1 VLKTTVLK
9 RMPSAA
15 WLLPALLAL
24 PAPAAAQSAAPA
36 GYDVVI
42 QNGRVMDPETGVDA
56 VRNVG
61 IRGGRIE
68 RLTAEPL
75 RGRRVIEARG
85 LVVAPGF
92 IDLHSHGQDDE
103 NDRLKA
109 LDGVTTAL
117 ELEIGVP
124 DVARFLSEREGR
136 ALVHYGATASHPAA
150 RVAAS
155 GGTLPAGA
163 IVPPSGPATNDPAPP
178 AQVERIVAL
187 LRAGLVAGGL
197 GVGMGIQYTPGATRL
212 EVIETFRLA
221 ALFHVPVFVHVRSF
235 GRIEPGSSI
244 EAVAEVIAASAVTG
258 APVHVVHI
266 NSSGVKDALECLRL
280 VEGARARGLDV
291 TTEAYPYGAGQTL
304 ITSALFNPG
313 WRERLGIA
321 YSDLQMADTGE
332 RLTAETFERY
342 HAAPEPRSVILHTN
356 PPELVDAVMLH
367 PLTMVASDGGLK
379 GGKGH
384 PRSAGTYAR
393 VLARYV
399 RAQGR
404 MSLMEAI
411 RKASLMPA
419 QRLETSL
426 PSARRKGRLQEGAD
440 ADVVVFDPAAVEDR
454 ATYEHPA
461 EPSVGFRYVLV
472 AGTPVVDGGRIAE
485 GVFPGRALARPA
497 TP

>member
-1 VLKTTVLK
+1 MKIK
-9 RMPSAA
+9 ARAG
-15 WLLPALLAL
+15 WILLSFLAVPPL
-24 PAPAAAQSAAPA
+24 AAAQA
-36 GYDVVI
+36 GYDMVI
-42 QNGRVMDPETGVDA
+42 QNGRVMDPETGTDA
-56 VRNVG
+56 VRNIG
-61 IRGGRIE
+61 IRNGRIV
-68 RLTAEPL
+68 RVTAEPL
-75 RGRRVIEARG
+75 QGARVLEARVLEARG

-103 NDRLKA
+103 NYRLKA
-109 LDGVTTAL
+109 QDGVTTAL

-136 ALVHYGATASHPAA
+136 ALIHYGATASHRAA
-150 RVAAS
+150 RVAAF

-163 IVPPSGPATNDPAPP
+163 ILPPSGPATNDPAPP
-178 AQVERIVAL
+178 AQIERILAL
-187 LRAGLVAGGL
+187 LREGLAAGGL

-221 ALFHVPVFVHVRSF
+221 ALVHVPVFVHVRSF

-258 APVHVVHI
+258 APVHIVHV

-291 TTEAYPYGAGQTL
+291 TTEAYPYGAGMTD

-313 WRERLGIA
+313 WREKLGIA
-321 YSDLQMADTGE
+321 YSDLQMVDTGE

-342 HAAPEPRSVILHTN
+342 HEAPEPRYVILHTN

-379 GGKGH
+379 NGKGH

-419 QRLETSL
+419 QRLETSVAE
-426 PSARRKGRLQEGAD
+426 ARRKGRLQEGAD
-440 ADVVVFDPAAVEDR
+440 ADIAVFDPATVEDR
-454 ATYEHPA
+454 ASYEHPS

-472 AGTPVVDGGRIAE
+472 AGTLVVDSGKLVE
-485 GVFPGRALARPA
+485 GTFPGRAVARRAAP
-497 TP
+497 

>member
-1 VLKTTVLK
+1 MKIK
-9 RMPSAA
+9 ARAG
-15 WLLPALLAL
+15 WILLSLLAFPPL
-24 PAPAAAQSAAPA
+24 ASAQA
-36 GYDVVI
+36 GYDMVI
-42 QNGRVMDPETGVDA
+42 QNGRVMDPETGTDA

-61 IRGGRIE
+61 IRNGRIV
-68 RLTAEPL
+68 RVTAEPL
-75 RGRRVIEARG
+75 QGARALEARG

-103 NDRLKA
+103 NYRLKA
-109 LDGVTTAL
+109 QDGVTTAL

-136 ALVHYGATASHPAA
+136 ALIHYGATASHPAA
-150 RVAAS
+150 RVAAF

-163 IVPPSGPATNDPAPP
+163 ILPPSGPATNDPAPP
-178 AQVERIVAL
+178 AQIEPILAL
-187 LRAGLVAGGL
+187 LREGLAAGGL

-221 ALFHVPVFVHVRSF
+221 ALVHVPVFVHVRSF

-258 APVHVVHI
+258 APVHIVHV

-291 TTEAYPYGAGQTL
+291 TTEAYPYGAGMTD

-313 WRERLGIA
+313 WREKLGIA

-342 HAAPEPRSVILHTN
+342 HEAPEPRGVILHTN

-379 GGKGH
+379 NGKGH

-393 VLARYV
+393 VLSRYV

-419 QRLETSL
+419 QRLETSV
-426 PSARRKGRLQEGAD
+426 PEARRKGRLQEGAD
-440 ADVVVFDPAAVEDR
+440 ADIAVFDPATVEDR
-454 ATYEHPA
+454 ASYEHPS

-472 AGTPVVDGGRIAE
+472 AGTLVVDSGKLVE
-485 GVFPGRALARPA
+485 GTFPGRAVARRAAP
-497 TP
+497 

>member
-1 VLKTTVLK
+1 VKIK
-9 RMPSAA
+9 ARAG
-15 WLLPALLAL
+15 WILLSLLAFPPL
-24 PAPAAAQSAAPA
+24 ASAQA
-36 GYDVVI
+36 GYDMVI
-42 QNGRVMDPETGVDA
+42 QNGRVMDPETGTDA
-56 VRNVG
+56 VRNIG
-61 IRGGRIE
+61 IRNGRIV
-68 RLTAEPL
+68 RVTAEPL
-75 RGRRVIEARG
+75 QGARVLEARG

-103 NDRLKA
+103 NYRLKA
-109 LDGVTTAL
+109 QDGVTTAL

-136 ALVHYGATASHPAA
+136 ALIHYGATASHPAA
-150 RVAAS
+150 RVAAF

-163 IVPPSGPATNDPAPP
+163 ILPPSGPATNDPAPP
-178 AQVERIVAL
+178 AQIERILAL
-187 LRAGLVAGGL
+187 LREGLAAGGL

-221 ALFHVPVFVHVRSF
+221 ALVHVPVFVHVRSF

-258 APVHVVHI
+258 APVHIVHV

-291 TTEAYPYGAGQTL
+291 TTEAYPYGAGMTD

-313 WRERLGIA
+313 WREKLGIA

-342 HAAPEPRSVILHTN
+342 HDAPEPRYVILHTN

-379 GGKGH
+379 NGKGH

-393 VLARYV
+393 VLSRYV

-419 QRLETSL
+419 QRLETSV
-426 PSARRKGRLQEGAD
+426 PEARRKGRLQEGAD
-440 ADVVVFDPAAVEDR
+440 ADIAVFDPATVEDR
-454 ATYEHPA
+454 ASYEHPS

-472 AGTPVVDGGRIAE
+472 AGTLVVDSGKLVE
-485 GVFPGRALARPA
+485 GTFPGRAVARRAAP
-497 TP
+497 

>member
-1 VLKTTVLK
+1 VKIK
-9 RMPSAA
+9 ARAG
-15 WLLPALLAL
+15 WILLSLLAFPPL
-24 PAPAAAQSAAPA
+24 ASAQA
-36 GYDVVI
+36 GYDMVI
-42 QNGRVMDPETGVDA
+42 QNGRVMDPETGTDA
-56 VRNVG
+56 VRNIG
-61 IRGGRIE
+61 IRNGRIV
-68 RLTAEPL
+68 RVTAEPL
-75 RGRRVIEARG
+75 QGARVLEARG
-85 LVVAPGF
+85 LIVAPGF

-103 NDRLKA
+103 NYRLKA
-109 LDGVTTAL
+109 QDGVTTAL

-136 ALVHYGATASHPAA
+136 ALIHYGATASHPAA
-150 RVAAS
+150 RVAAF

-163 IVPPSGPATNDPAPP
+163 ILPPSGPATNDPAPP
-178 AQVERIVAL
+178 AQIERILAL
-187 LRAGLVAGGL
+187 LREGLAAGGL

-221 ALFHVPVFVHVRSF
+221 ALVHVPVFVHVRSF

-258 APVHVVHI
+258 APVHIVHV

-291 TTEAYPYGAGQTL
+291 TTEAYPYGAGMTD

-313 WRERLGIA
+313 WREKLGIA

-342 HAAPEPRSVILHTN
+342 HEAPEPRGVILHTN

-379 GGKGH
+379 NGKGH

-393 VLARYV
+393 VLSRYV

-419 QRLETSL
+419 QRLETSV
-426 PSARRKGRLQEGAD
+426 PEARRKGRLQEGAD
-440 ADVVVFDPAAVEDR
+440 ADIAVFDPATVEDR
-454 ATYEHPA
+454 ASYEHPS

-472 AGTPVVDGGRIAE
+472 AGTLVVDSGKLVE
-485 GVFPGRALARPA
+485 GTFPGRAVARRAAP
-497 TP
+497 

>member
-1 VLKTTVLK
+1 MKIK
-9 RMPSAA
+9 ARAG
-15 WLLPALLAL
+15 WILLSLLAFPPL
-24 PAPAAAQSAAPA
+24 ASAQA
-36 GYDVVI
+36 GYDMVI
-42 QNGRVMDPETGVDA
+42 QNGRVMDPETGTDA

-61 IRGGRIE
+61 IRNGRIV
-68 RLTAEPL
+68 RVTAEPL
-75 RGRRVIEARG
+75 QGARVLEARG

-103 NDRLKA
+103 NYRLKA
-109 LDGVTTAL
+109 QDGVTTAL

-136 ALVHYGATASHPAA
+136 ALIHYGATASHPAA
-150 RVAAS
+150 RVAAF

-163 IVPPSGPATNDPAPP
+163 ILPPSGPATNDPAPP
-178 AQVERIVAL
+178 AQIERILAL
-187 LRAGLVAGGL
+187 LREGLAAGGL

-221 ALFHVPVFVHVRSF
+221 ALVHVPVFVHVRSF

-258 APVHVVHI
+258 APVHIVHV

-291 TTEAYPYGAGQTL
+291 TTEAYPYGAGMTD

-313 WRERLGIA
+313 WREKLGIA
-321 YSDLQMADTGE
+321 YSDLQMVDTGE

-342 HAAPEPRSVILHTN
+342 HEAPEPRGVILHTN

-379 GGKGH
+379 NGKGH

-393 VLARYV
+393 VLSRYV

-419 QRLETSL
+419 QRLETSVAE
-426 PSARRKGRLQEGAD
+426 ARRKGRLQEGAD
-440 ADVVVFDPAAVEDR
+440 ADIAVFDPATVEDR
-454 ATYEHPA
+454 ASYEHPS

-472 AGTPVVDGGRIAE
+472 AGTLVVDSGKLVE
-485 GVFPGRALARPA
+485 GTFPGRAVARRAAP
-497 TP
+497 